1 MFGSRKYP
9 YPPRGWPLEILKGWG
24 SQKSNV
30 LKQSIKLNWNF
41 RVVELWDSNSHVT
54 QEHMER
60 ESRES
65 KLGGSSIVS
74 LVSVYLVYSLQL

>member
-41 RVVELWDSNSHVT
+41 RREWGGGGGTTKNHPCT
-54 QEHMER
+54 QGGGKIFLGKTTIMKIAPR
-60 ESRES
+60 SFRSR
-65 KLGGSSIVS
+65 G
-74 LVSVYLVYSLQL
+74 